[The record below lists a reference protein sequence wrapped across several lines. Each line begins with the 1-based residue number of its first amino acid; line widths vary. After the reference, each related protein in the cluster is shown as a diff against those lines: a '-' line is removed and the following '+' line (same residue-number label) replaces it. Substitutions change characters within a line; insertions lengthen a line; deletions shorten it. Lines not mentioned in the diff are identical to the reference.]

1 MAEEITPEQAQE
13 IVSMLTQGGA
23 MESINTSLA
32 LGLLPLVES
41 IGDYELLNK
50 LVEHASVVAKDDVEK
65 GWARF
70 EILKRNQGSI
80 DDVAELA
87 YNAESIENGEA
98 LAAAVLHHHAL
109 MLLSIDEID
118 GAQTSVR
125 RSLTLREKLEDKEGI
140 IFGLAVLSRC
150 ARANEDWETAIIHDT
165 RRLELAVNNQNDL
178 LQMEAMADVAHAQAS
193 LGELATAS
201 EMYQESL
208 DLAKSME
215 DPAGHLVASWG
226 LADLAEIETRFDD
239 ALLLLSDTMHL
250 FMQLGIETPELLK
263 KRLRAL
269 TNLEK

>member
-1 MAEEITPEQAQE
+1 
-13 IVSMLTQGGA
+13 
-23 MESINTSLA
+23 
-32 LGLLPLVES
+32 
-41 IGDYELLNK
+41 
-50 LVEHASVVAKDDVEK
+50 
-65 GWARF
+65 
-70 EILKRNQGSI
+70 
-80 DDVAELA
+80 
-87 YNAESIENGEA
+87 
-98 LAAAVLHHHAL
+98 

-165 RRLELAVNNQNDL
+165 RRLELAVNNQNDI

-269 TNLEK
+269 TDLEK